1 MTKPTLVAA
10 LVVSNLFALDGCKGP
25 KELERG
31 QPLVRSE
38 VPPMP
43 EMAARGNT
51 LGTGDLL
58 EIKVFQ
64 EQELSGQYRISPEG
78 TIDFPLCG
86 KVEIAGQTASRA
98 ADALKGCLGS
108 GYLKNPQVSVLI
120 REFNSKKIFVFGEV
134 QKPGT
139 FPFED
144 NMTVIQ
150 AITLAGG
157 FTKVASKNNTNVTR
171 IVEGQ
176 ERKIRVPVEDIGV
189 GRERNFALRPGDIV
203 FVPESFF

>member
-1 MTKPTLVAA
+1 MTQPRLVAA
-10 LVVSNLFALDGCKGP
+10 LVVSLFALGGCKGP

-43 EMAARGNT
+43 EVAGRGNT

-86 KVEIAGQTASRA
+86 KVEVAGQTASRA
-98 ADALKGCLGS
+98 ADAIKACLGN

-144 NMTVIQ
+144 NMTVVQ

-171 IVEGQ
+171 LVEGQ